1 MSEEVEATEQVVVTE
16 KGEEKGVEP
25 PPPVDRTL
33 VRLKSR
39 LITMLDKL
47 ETDIAV
53 VESKIGDKFHM
64 LDRFVS

>member
-25 PPPVDRTL
+25 PPPVDRAL

-39 LITMLDKL
+39 LTTMLDKL